1 MQAMGG
7 KMKKI
12 DSGGYAFRDG
22 MALRD
27 YFASK
32 AFDLVFSCL
41 SGERPS
47 CEVEG
52 GERAD
57 VVAKWSYQYADA
69 MIKARKGG

>member
-1 MQAMGG
+1 MNKIERGG
-7 KMKKI
+7 
-12 DSGGYAFRDG
+12 DAFHDG

-27 YFASK
+27 YFAGK
-32 AFDLVFSCL
+32 AFDLVFSSL
-41 SGERPS
+41 FGERPS

-69 MIKARKGG
+69 MIKARKVGTL